1 MTSTVQPTRPRV
13 LVVGRSP
20 GVLEDAV
27 DLLRSKG
34 YRADATN
41 VYGRLLDDYDVARL
55 DLLVFGGMVPPD
67 AKQQLR
73 DEISRRNER
82 VRFVQGLAGIPGVIA
97 AQVEQA
103 VAGEP
108 DDRCRVTYDAQERSF
123 VLDLDVDKPVTVVL
137 DAFWATGFTPPEPT
151 STQAQVFA
159 GQLGRGRHVIP
170 LPDAVPTR
178 AAFAAVT
185 VGPHV
190 EVLTVGAT
198 PSGVAQ
204 LVAPPSP
211 DGRFPDVRAVTTR
224 GGLDA

>member
-1 MTSTVQPTRPRV
+1 MTSTAQPPRPRV

-27 DLLRSKG
+27 DLLRAKG

-41 VYGRLLDDYDVARL
+41 VYGRVLDDYDVTRL

-67 AKQQLR
+67 AKQRLR
-73 DEISRRNER
+73 DEVSRRNDR
-82 VRFVQGLAGIPGVIA
+82 VRFVQGLAGIPGMIA

-103 VAGEP
+103 VAGRP
-108 DDRCRVTYDAQERSF
+108 DDASRVTYDAQDRSF
-123 VLDLDVDKPVTVVL
+123 VLDLDLDAPAAVVV
-137 DAFWATGFTPPEPT
+137 DAFWATSFTPPEPT
-151 STQAQVFA
+151 STQARVFA
-159 GQLGRGRHVIP
+159 GELGPGRHVVP
-170 LPDAVPTR
+170 LPDDVPDR

-198 PSGVAQ
+198 PAGVAQ
-204 LVAPPSP
+204 LVAPPSA
-211 DGRFPDVRAVTTR
+211 DGRFPDVRAVTTH

>member
-1 MTSTVQPTRPRV
+1 MTSTAQPPRPRV

-20 GVLEDAV
+20 GVLERAV

-41 VYGRLLDDYDVARL
+41 VYGRLLDDYDVTRL

-73 DEISRRNER
+73 DEISLRNAR

-97 AQVEQA
+97 AQVEQV

-108 DDRCRVTYDAQERSF
+108 DDRCRVTYDAEDRSF
-123 VLDLDVDKPVTVVL
+123 VLDLDLDGPAAVVV
-137 DAFWATGFTPPEPT
+137 DAFWATSFTPPEPT
-151 STQAQVFA
+151 STHAQVFA
-159 GQLGRGRHVIP
+159 GELGRGRHVVP
-170 LPDAVPTR
+170 LPDEVPSR

-190 EVLTVGAT
+190 EVFTVGAT
-198 PSGVAQ
+198 PSRVAQ

-211 DGRFPDVRAVTTR
+211 DGRFPDVRAVTTH
-224 GGLDA
+224 GGVDA